1 MKKQVSKVKQQ
12 SAVQEVVIKTTDKD
26 HRNIV
31 NIFLRVSEEGQI
43 AEMFGVGETGVK
55 WSVKRI
61 KFTLN
66 KESGQTDDDNDE
78 CKCCQQQPGGGIQC
92 FTCSC

>member
-1 MKKQVSKVKQQ
+1 MKKQGKVKQQ
-12 SAVQEVVIKTTDKD
+12 SAIQEVVIKTTDKD
-26 HRNIV
+26 RRNVV
-31 NIFLRVSEEGQI
+31 NVFLRVSEEGQI
-43 AEMFGVGETGVK
+43 AEMFGIGATGVK

-78 CKCCQQQPGGGIQC
+78 CKCCTPQGGQIVC
-92 FTCSC
+92 VTCPCQD